1 LLRDLVILVA
11 VAIPVVVLTQRLKVA
26 TVVGFLLTGILIGPR
41 GLSLIGQPASVSALA
56 EVGVVLLLFAIGL
69 ELSLARIIRLG
80 RVVLLG
86 GGLQLAGTLVVIG
99 LVALALAV
107 PARQAVLFGALA
119 ALSSTAIVLRVY
131 ADRAELD
138 TPHGRVVIAIL
149 LFQDLCV
156 VPLMLVVPLLA
167 GTGAGAKAAA
177 LRMAVALVVT
187 AALVLVGRVAIPRVL
202 ERVAAFRNREIF
214 TLSIVVLG
222 LGAAYVTASVGLSLA
237 LGAFIAGLV
246 ISESPYGLQA
256 LSDVLPFRD
265 TFSGIFFT
273 SVGMLLDVGFVVHH
287 PLLVLG
293 ATVLLLALKT
303 LVASAA
309 IRLLRRSVQVSVM
322 GGLGLAQVGEFSF
335 VLAAVASPVGL
346 LNVDS
351 YQLFLGVS
359 VLSMILAPFVIQA
372 ARPVGLWAERL
383 SGGMPVVF
391 RTHRAEAGPP
401 LNDHVIVVGYGLS
414 GRNLARVLRSAEIPY
429 VILEQNGPVVRQAKL
444 EREPILF
451 GDATRHEVLERVGIH
466 RARVIVFAISA
477 PADERRGVAV
487 ARHLNPGIAIV
498 VRTRYVREIE
508 ELERLGADQVIPEEF
523 ETSLEIFARVLR
535 LYGIP
540 TDAIRREIEAARG
553 EHYEMLRGLK
563 VPGLKL
569 DALRHLGLQVAI
581 ETVELE
587 AGTQAEG
594 ENPTTLS
601 LRSRTGTSVIAV
613 VRDGEARYTPDP
625 AFRFRPGDLV
635 VLVGT
640 GDALAQATAFFR
652 RPRDRRSGAIR
663 MSVSVPVQEPDGAG

>member
-1 LLRDLVILVA
+1 
-11 VAIPVVVLTQRLKVA
+11 
-26 TVVGFLLTGILIGPR
+26 
-41 GLSLIGQPASVSALA
+41 
-56 EVGVVLLLFAIGL
+56 
-69 ELSLARIIRLG
+69 
-80 RVVLLG
+80 
-86 GGLQLAGTLVVIG
+86 
-99 LVALALAV
+99 
-107 PARQAVLFGALA
+107 
-119 ALSSTAIVLRVY
+119 
-131 ADRAELD
+131 
-138 TPHGRVVIAIL
+138 
-149 LFQDLCV
+149 
-156 VPLMLVVPLLA
+156 
-167 GTGAGAKAAA
+167 
-177 LRMAVALVVT
+177 
-187 AALVLVGRVAIPRVL
+187 
-202 ERVAAFRNREIF
+202 
-214 TLSIVVLG
+214 
-222 LGAAYVTASVGLSLA
+222 
-237 LGAFIAGLV
+237 
-246 ISESPYGLQA
+246 
-256 LSDVLPFRD
+256 
-265 TFSGIFFT
+265 
-273 SVGMLLDVGFVVHH
+273 
-287 PLLVLG
+287 
-293 ATVLLLALKT
+293 
-303 LVASAA
+303 
-309 IRLLRRSVQVSVM
+309 
-322 GGLGLAQVGEFSF
+322 
-335 VLAAVASPVGL
+335 
-346 LNVDS
+346 VDS

>member
-1 LLRDLVILVA
+1 
-11 VAIPVVVLTQRLKVA
+11 
-26 TVVGFLLTGILIGPR
+26 
-41 GLSLIGQPASVSALA
+41 
-56 EVGVVLLLFAIGL
+56 
-69 ELSLARIIRLG
+69 
-80 RVVLLG
+80 
-86 GGLQLAGTLVVIG
+86 
-99 LVALALAV
+99 
-107 PARQAVLFGALA
+107 
-119 ALSSTAIVLRVY
+119 
-131 ADRAELD
+131 
-138 TPHGRVVIAIL
+138 
-149 LFQDLCV
+149 
-156 VPLMLVVPLLA
+156 MLVVPLLA

-202 ERVAAFRNREIF
+202 ERVAALRNREIF

-246 ISESPYGLQA
+246 ISESPYGIQA

-273 SVGMLLDVGFVVHH
+273 SVGMLLDVGFVVDH

-293 ATVLLLALKT
+293 ATAVLLVVKT
-303 LVASAA
+303 LVGGAA

-335 VLAAVASPVGL
+335 VLAAVAAPFGL
-346 LNVDS
+346 LNRDS

-372 ARPVGLWAERL
+372 ARPIGAWTERL
-383 SGGMPVVF
+383 AGGMPAVF
-391 RTHRAEAGPP
+391 QAHRTEAGPP
-401 LNDHVIVVGYGLS
+401 LSDHVIIVGYGLS
-414 GRNLARVLRSAEIPY
+414 GRNLARVLKSAEIPY

-451 GDATRHEVLERVGIH
+451 GDATRHEVLERVGIQ
-466 RARVIVFAISA
+466 RARAIVFAISA

-535 LYGIP
+535 LYGVP
-540 TDAIRREIEAARG
+540 TDAIRREVETARG
-553 EHYEMLRGLK
+553 ERYEMLRGLSL
-563 VPGLKL
+563 PGLKL
-569 DALRHLGLQVAI
+569 DALRHLGVKAAI
-581 ETVELE
+581 ETVEVE
-587 AGTQAEG
+587 DGTRAVG
-594 ENPTTLS
+594 ENPTTLAV
-601 LRSRTGTSVIAV
+601 RSATGASVIAV
-613 VRDGEARYTPDP
+613 VREGEARYTPDP
-625 AFRFRPGDLV
+625 EFRFRPGDLV

-640 GDALAQATAFFR
+640 GDALAQAASVFQKPRER
-652 RPRDRRSGAIR
+652 RTGA
-663 MSVSVPVQEPDGAG
+663 VKL